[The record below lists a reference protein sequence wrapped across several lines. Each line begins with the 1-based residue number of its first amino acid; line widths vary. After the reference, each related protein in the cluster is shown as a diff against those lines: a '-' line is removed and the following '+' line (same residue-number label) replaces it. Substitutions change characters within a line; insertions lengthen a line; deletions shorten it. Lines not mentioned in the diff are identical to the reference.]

1 MNTTI
6 EIDDRLVQ
14 EALRLVS
21 VKDNNELF
29 VVALQEL
36 INKHQNKNI
45 SDLKGRIEFVE
56 GYNYKEMREGSMK

>member
-6 EIDDRLVQ
+6 EIDERLVK

-36 INKHQNKNI
+36 INKYRNKSI
-45 SDLKGRIEFVE
+45 SDLKGKIEFVKD
-56 GYNYKEMREGSMK
+56 YNYKEMREGDTI